1 MIALSTL
8 LPAVAGLAAGGSLA
22 ATIEWH
28 RLRAQARAI
37 AKLQAEVAELKD
49 ACARLEPERDRLRD
63 ILAAMQEGILAL
75 DAGGRIVLANR
86 AFREMFDIVGEPSGR
101 LPIEAI
107 SHPGFEELLARGW
120 GALAAVSGEI
130 ELLLPSGTS
139 RRLLVHATGLAG
151 RGLLAVC
158 VDVSELRRLEV
169 VRRDFV
175 ANVSHELRTPL
186 ATILSATET
195 LDQALGSDPEMA
207 VTLADAITR
216 NAKRMERLVEDLL
229 DLSRIESRQ
238 HRLPVALIDL
248 SGEIR
253 RIAAQFE
260 EMAAAKGIAIKAEPS
275 PFLPPALADAGAL
288 EQVLSNLLENAV
300 KYSSEGGSIAVRAHP
315 EGRMVQVSISD
326 SGPGIEARHL
336 PRLFERF
343 YRVDSG
349 RSREVGGTGLG
360 LAIVKHL
367 VEAMGGTTSVES
379 TVGKGSTFRF
389 TLPREA
395 FGGVRPALPQAPD
408 TAVGKPPEIDLQE
421 SEVGE
426 NR

>member
-1 MIALSTL
+1 MAAVLTLVPAL
-8 LPAVAGLAAGGSLA
+8 AGLLAGGLLAGSLGGQR
-22 ATIEWH
+22 H
-28 RLRAQARAI
+28 RAQAREI
-37 AKLQAEVAELKD
+37 ARLHAEVGALKD

-86 AFREMFDIVGEPSGR
+86 AFREMFDITGEPSER
-101 LPIEAI
+101 LPIEAV

-120 GALAAVSGEI
+120 GAQAAVSGEI
-130 ELLLPSGTS
+130 ELILPSGPC

-151 RGLLAVC
+151 RGLVAVC

-195 LDQALGSDPEMA
+195 LDQALGRDPEMA
-207 VTLADAITR
+207 VTLADAIGR

-238 HRLPVALIDL
+238 HRLPVSRIELA
-248 SGEIR
+248 GEIR
-253 RIAAQFE
+253 RVAAQFK

-300 KYSSEGGSIAVRAHP
+300 KYSSEGGAIAVRAHP

-343 YRVDSG
+343 YRVDAG

-379 TVGKGSTFRF
+379 TVGRGSTFRF
-389 TLPREA
+389 TLPREVPGDA
-395 FGGVRPALPQAPD
+395 RPALSRASD
-408 TAVGKPPEIDLQE
+408 TPTGKPPALGIGEN
-421 SEVGE
+421 EVGE